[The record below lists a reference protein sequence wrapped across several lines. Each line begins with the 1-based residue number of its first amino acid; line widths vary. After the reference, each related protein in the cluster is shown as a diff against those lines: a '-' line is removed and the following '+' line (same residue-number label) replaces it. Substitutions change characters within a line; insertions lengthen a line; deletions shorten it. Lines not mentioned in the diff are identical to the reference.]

1 MDSWSMESILFAAM
15 EARVLYLIRET
26 LAPALTRAVHERFT
40 RRLLGELPD
49 DPKNG

>member
-26 LAPALTRAVHERFT
+26 LAPWFT